1 MESLGSKLGITA
13 KEDNDKDK
21 DVPTRRSDRNLDKK
35 DARIEDLAKER
46 AADKDNY
53 GKSSTIS
60 DERVYLFKM
69 VKNVCVELG
78 CTIDLVNQNLELI
91 SNMEQARRNL
101 YLQNIKNQ
109 EEEERTKSSPSPI
122 DIGDA
127 VLEDLCSG
135 DDHSDAELELD
146 YYDNLEKIF
155 SSNRKVKIGTSANS
169 VGKHAISIWGRGE
182 RKKETMKEMFV
193 GEHSISKFSY
203 DHARSI

>member
-127 VLEDLCSG
+127 VLEDLCLG

-146 YYDNLEKIF
+146 YYDNLEKNLF
-155 SSNRKVKIGTSANS
+155 
-169 VGKHAISIWGRGE
+169 
-182 RKKETMKEMFV
+182 
-193 GEHSISKFSY
+193 
-203 DHARSI
+203 